1 MKKIVLALVLLLA
14 APAAH
19 AQTLYRLFDAVVA
32 KGVGLTPAKGQL
44 FYSSDTAGKIS
55 PLAIG
60 STGWCL
66 VVDGSGVPVW
76 SNVCTGVVSSVGLS
90 VPTQFSVSGS
100 PVTSSGTLALS
111 WQTVSQNY
119 GLFGPTSGSGVPTFR
134 QITAGDLPVWV
145 TTKGDLI
152 TYNGSTVQ
160 AVRFPVGADAT
171 VLTADSTQA
180 TGLKWSAASAGTVTS
195 VGLTLPS
202 SELTVSGSP
211 VTGSSS
217 LSAAWH
223 TQVKNTFF
231 GGPVSG
237 SDATPTFRVLDY
249 RDLGFTTKGDI
260 LTVTSG
266 PAFTRRAV
274 GSDGQVLQA
283 DSTNPTGLSWQT
295 ITGTGTVTSVA
306 QTVPAFMAVTG
317 SPITGA
323 GTLALSFNSQSGR
336 MFLASDSGVPV
347 FRVFSIAD
355 LALSTKGDLLVTDGS
370 GFHRLPVGTDTYAL
384 LADSTQT
391 YGVKWSSV
399 GVGTVTSVSQ
409 TVPTGFSISGS
420 PVTGSGTLG
429 ITLGS
434 TTAYRILSTNSGG
447 TVGWNTLGSGANYI
461 GILQPSGAGHA
472 PGLAPDTPG
481 SGGTSLFL
489 REDSSWALPPQGTM
503 TSVTV
508 TVPGEMSLSGSPI
521 TASGTLGLGWNART
535 ANYVFAGPT
544 TGAPDTPAFRTLVG
558 ADIPVFVASGASHKP
573 GGVPDPGA
581 SAGTA
586 KFLREDSS
594 WQTPTF
600 SSSIEVK
607 AVSGTPDVTGVSI
620 LRFDSASGLSVTDNT
635 GGIATVACTS
645 CGGGGAIAT
654 KTDAW
659 DGDSTTVAFTA
670 TSTPATGGTI
680 LVTLNGL
687 AQPPTAYSV
696 TSSVLTM
703 GAAPITAAKI
713 GWTYYTALGT
723 GTQTIES
730 FTGAGA
736 TDFTLAHSPTADG
749 INVVAVGGLMQIPG
763 AYSIVSSTTLR
774 FASVILTGASVAI
787 SYRY

>member
-1 MKKIVLALVLLLA
+1 MKRFLLVLLLLA
-14 APAAH
+14 SPAH

-134 QITAGDLPVWV
+134 QIAGGDLGL
-145 TTKGDLI
+145 TTKGDI
-152 TYNGSTVQ
+152 PTFSTVL
-160 AVRFPVGADAT
+160 ARLGVGTDGY
-171 VLTADSTQA
+171 VLTADSTQTTGIKWA
-180 TGLKWSAASAGTVTS
+180 TAGAGTVTS
-195 VGLTLPS
+195 VALALPGQF
-202 SELTVSGSP
+202 TVTGSP
-211 VTGSSS
+211 VTATGT
-217 LSAAWH
+217 LTGAWN
-223 TQVKNTFF
+223 TQTANYGFF
-231 GGPVSG
+231 GPVSG
-237 SDATPTFRVLDY
+237 SAAAPTFRAMVSADVGL
-249 RDLGFTTKGDI
+249 TTKGD
-260 LTVTSG
+260 LLSRSSTALSR
-266 PAFTRRAV
+266 FAV
-274 GSDGQVLQA
+274 GTDGYVLAA
-283 DSTNPTGLSWQT
+283 DSTQTTGLNW
-295 ITGTGTVTSVA
+295 IAVTGTGTVTSVA
-306 QTVPAFMAVTG
+306 ASVPTGFSVSG
-317 SPITGA
+317 SPITTS
-323 GTLALSFNSQSGR
+323 GTLGITLDSQTGGKFLGSPVVSSGTPTFRALAPTDIG
-336 MFLASDSGVPV
+336 
-347 FRVFSIAD
+347 
-355 LALSTKGDLLVTDGS
+355 LSTKGDILVTDGS
-370 GFHRLPVGTDTYAL
+370 GLHRLAVGTDAYAL
-384 LADSTQT
+384 LADSAST

-399 GVGTVTSVSQ
+399 GVGTVTSVAAS
-409 TVPTGFSISGS
+409 VPAGFAISGS
-420 PVTGSGTLG
+420 PVTSSGTLA
-429 ITLGS
+429 ITFS
-434 TTAYRILSTNSGG
+434 PTTAYKLLMTTSTG
-447 TVGWNTLGSGANYI
+447 TVGWADLTTAGDPAHYI
-461 GILQPSGAGHA
+461 GILQPSGTGHNA
-472 PGLAPDTPG
+472 GLAPDTPSGAG
-481 SGGTSLFL
+481 STKFL
-489 REDSSWALPPQGTM
+489 REDASWALPPQGTM
-503 TSVTV
+503 TSVTM
-508 TVPGEMSLSGSPI
+508 TVPSEISLSGSPI
-521 TASGTLGLGWNART
+521 TTSGTLGLGWNART
-535 ANYVFAGPT
+535 ANYFFAGPT
-544 TGAPDTPAFRTLVG
+544 TGAPDTPAFRALVA
-558 ADIPVFVASGASHKP
+558 ADLPIFVASGASHAK
-573 GGVPDPGA
+573 GAVPDPGVTG
-581 SAGTA
+581 GTT
-586 KFLREDSS
+586 KFLREDAS

-607 AVSGTPDVTGVSI
+607 AVSGTPDVTGVSV

-687 AQPPTAYSV
+687 AQPPTAYTV

-703 GAAPITAAKI
+703 GAAPITSAKV